1 LEPVTPLPAQEVAR
15 NAARLRLRKHAR
27 RILAKPGDA
36 EAHRA
41 RVEAALLIDGTEAV
55 QGALADMFTLLDAR
69 FVDAKREAFEAC
81 AGRLSPRAHAA
92 FAQVHALGALPR
104 INPLA
109 TRWSLLSIPTADIPA
124 RARRCSL
131 DDSRKL
137 AAQGIAAFEAQ
148 DADSEQSFLDHCLTC
163 HDKMAFMLARQ
174 VVLKKLDRL
183 PPHWEAVGNRLEEL

>member
-1 LEPVTPLPAQEVAR
+1 MSTATHLPTHQ
-15 NAARLRLRKHAR
+15 AARLRLREHAR
-27 RILAKPGDA
+27 RILATPGDA
-36 EAHRA
+36 QAHRA
-41 RVEAALLIDGTEAV
+41 RVDAALQLEGTEAV
-55 QGALADMFTLLDAR
+55 QGALADMFTLLDAS
-69 FVDAKREAFEAC
+69 FADAKRQAFEAC
-81 AGRLSPRAHAA
+81 ADRLSPRAHAA

-137 AAQGIAAFEAQ
+137 ATQGIAAFEAK
-148 DADSEQSFLDHCLTC
+148 DAEGEQAFLDHCLTC
-163 HDKMAFMLARQ
+163 HDKMAFMLARRA
-174 VVLKKLDRL
+174 VLKHLDRL